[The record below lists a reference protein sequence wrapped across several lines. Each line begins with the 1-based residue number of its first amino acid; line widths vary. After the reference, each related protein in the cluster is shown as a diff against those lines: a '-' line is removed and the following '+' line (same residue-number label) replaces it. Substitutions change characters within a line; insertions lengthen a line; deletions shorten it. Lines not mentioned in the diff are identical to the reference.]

1 MKKIL
6 FHVTIFY
13 KKFYF
18 YLEFCYDV
26 VEKKIH
32 AFYLCVRRA
41 LIYKNF
47 CPWYTICNTIIGWS
61 KNDTKFD

>member
-26 VEKKIH
+26 VKKRYMR
-32 AFYLCVRRA
+32 F
-41 LIYKNF
+41 IYMYDV
-47 CPWYTICNTIIGWS
+47 P
-61 KNDTKFD
+61 